1 MHIPADQATRF
12 AVYNNNTAIEISNY
26 SVKTGQNAALAALDG
41 ITLNVDV
48 VANAFAVPVN
58 GTQWTI
64 EGKVSFADFA
74 VSADYRFA
82 VSSNKTEWHR
92 MNLLYLNSGS
102 KWRGQSVAQVSGSW
116 ASTDIPNAELLTGDG
131 LWTRWVRDGAELG
144 LMVSTDR
151 VNWIPVQV
159 CDNCGADSSVIYIF
173 EANGDYNPIF
183 EDLTIR
189 AGLPEAAAA

>member
-1 MHIPADQATRF
+1 M
-12 AVYNNNTAIEISNY
+12 
-26 SVKTGQNAALAALDG
+26 
-41 ITLNVDV
+41 TLYY
-48 VANAFAVPVN
+48 FFK
-58 GTQWTI
+58 
-64 EGKVSFADFA
+64 E
-74 VSADYRFA
+74 
-82 VSSNKTEWHR
+82 
-92 MNLLYLNSGS
+92 S

-144 LMVSTDR
+144 LLVSTDR
-151 VNWIPVQV
+151 VNWTPVQV

-189 AGLPEAAAA
+189 AGLPEQNAQ